1 MSTNQSQDVED
12 YLVKTLIHPDE
23 SLDAALKDSFDA
35 GLPAINVAPGE
46 GKLLHLLALMSG
58 AKRVLEIGT
67 LGGYSTIWLARAVG
81 EDGKVVT
88 LEKDSKNAD
97 VARLNLKRAGLLD
110 RVEVRVGL
118 ALDSLKQMAM
128 EKLPPFNLF
137 FIDADKGNNP
147 NYVDWALKFS
157 KPGSV
162 IVLDNVV
169 RNGGVLLENSND
181 PDIVG
186 TRAALEKMGNDPR
199 LTSTVIQ
206 TVSSKGYDGMA
217 IGVVR

>member
-1 MSTNQSQDVED
+1 
-12 YLVKTLIHPDE
+12 IHPDE